1 MKQPTGQIQ
10 TVDTSYEQPIQSIQK
25 LDRTRLWVASQE
37 SLTSMGKP
45 HLPPKPQIQPQEPQN
60 NSIPYGYENVLPI
73 SQRYVI
79 FRNTSKCNYFFVNL
93 QKKKEPILEALNF
106 DFT

>member
-79 FRNTSKCNYFFVNL
+79 HSVEISRNFYHS
-93 QKKKEPILEALNF
+93 

>member
-79 FRNTSKCNYFFVNL
+79 FRIKSKGNYSF
-93 QKKKEPILEALNF
+93 
-106 DFT
+106 

>member
-1 MKQPTGQIQ
+1 MAGKVKCGSTHSKKNQ
-10 TVDTSYEQPIQSIQK
+10 TFKEIPPLQKVDTSYEQPIQSIQK

-79 FRNTSKCNYFFVNL
+79 FKNTSKCN
-93 QKKKEPILEALNF
+93 
-106 DFT
+106 